1 MPTALLDRI
10 SADLGEAVRAPAVTE
25 RMNQLGMEPVGS
37 THAEYSRIVREE
49 IGKWTQVV
57 KTAQIKLD

>member
-1 MPTALLDRI
+1 
-10 SADLGEAVRAPAVTE
+10 
-25 RMNQLGMEPVGS
+25 MNQLGMEPVGS